1 MFKVNNY
8 VMKANHGVC
17 RIKDIVHLDMPS
29 IDKKKRFYYLVPVD
43 DENMKVYVPV
53 DTAEQFLR
61 AVMGAEEAMDC
72 ILAMKSIDSAWIANE
87 KQRESFYK
95 EALKSCD
102 PLQIIAIIKNMFER
116 KQERLSNGKMVMA
129 VDEKYF
135 RIAEEQLFSELAF
148 ALGMKKEEMLS
159 FIQMKIE

>member
-1 MFKVNNY
+1 MFY
-8 VMKANHGVC
+8 DEL
-17 RIKDIVHLDMPS
+17 RIDFIRFSFFKKIFATTLF
-29 IDKKKRFYYLVPVD
+29 DK
-43 DENMKVYVPV
+43 
-53 DTAEQFLR
+53 FLH
-61 AVMGAEEAMDC
+61 
-72 ILAMKSIDSAWIANE
+72 
-87 KQRESFYK
+87 
-95 EALKSCD
+95 
-102 PLQIIAIIKNMFER
+102 IAIIKNMFDR